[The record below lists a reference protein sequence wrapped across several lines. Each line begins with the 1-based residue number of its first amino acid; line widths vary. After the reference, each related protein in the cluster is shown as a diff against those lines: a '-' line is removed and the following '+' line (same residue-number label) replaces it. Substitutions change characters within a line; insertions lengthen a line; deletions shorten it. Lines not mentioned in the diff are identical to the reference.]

1 MEIDQEHAYAFNEN
15 PLEVD
20 PLAYSQQYSSTAIK
34 KEIKDEPDQVSEI
47 LEQHEVKKEVC
58 NEVQN
63 EVHHEI
69 KLEDVDESYN
79 HVTSNST
86 FNNIP
91 DTGDAQ
97 LQQTT
102 KSVVSPIVQ
111 GVQDHYKA
119 VEDKYTHSLQ
129 TLRKKS
135 DVLAQTHVEMQLEIA
150 NLKAEKAHLWEDL
163 SREKSKE
170 YSYVKKI
177 ADIKASCDKKLKI
190 MRNKYERILRT
201 NNKQIEDKIGM
212 TSSILGRKIESLIA
226 SNKNCMATVEA
237 MKDKIKLQEQYKSAI
252 EIKRV
257 SLLKKMN
264 LLNSKIFELQHKL
277 IKERKTGEVYLINY
291 EKMQIEHKNALT
303 EVVAYKNKLAEKDS
317 VLKIL
322 KDQINSHKVVLDN
335 KRQAAKHQTAVFKKE
350 LDKLAS
356 LERTIRYKDTLL
368 EQLRSQKHKIIK
380 KNKALVTEGI
390 TLTEKLRAAEEKID
404 KLSNEMQLQKNKSC
418 EYCGLV

>member
-111 GVQDHYKA
+111 GVQDHYK
-119 VEDKYTHSLQ
+119 V
-129 TLRKKS
+129 
-135 DVLAQTHVEMQLEIA
+135 I
-150 NLKAEKAHLWEDL
+150 L
-163 SREKSKE
+163 S
-170 YSYVKKI
+170 I
-177 ADIKASCDKKLKI
+177 C
-190 MRNKYERILRT
+190 
-201 NNKQIEDKIGM
+201 
-212 TSSILGRKIESLIA
+212 
-226 SNKNCMATVEA
+226 
-237 MKDKIKLQEQYKSAI
+237 
-252 EIKRV
+252 
-257 SLLKKMN
+257 
-264 LLNSKIFELQHKL
+264 
-277 IKERKTGEVYLINY
+277 
-291 EKMQIEHKNALT
+291 
-303 EVVAYKNKLAEKDS
+303 
-317 VLKIL
+317 
-322 KDQINSHKVVLDN
+322 
-335 KRQAAKHQTAVFKKE
+335 
-350 LDKLAS
+350 
-356 LERTIRYKDTLL
+356 
-368 EQLRSQKHKIIK
+368 
-380 KNKALVTEGI
+380 
-390 TLTEKLRAAEEKID
+390 
-404 KLSNEMQLQKNKSC
+404 
-418 EYCGLV
+418 